1 MKFAEPVRLDGGHP
15 LGRVDTCPLPDGSL
29 LVTWLEGPEG
39 RGRWCARRVLPDASL
54 GATLELAEVAGNR
67 GDGFLRLV
75 ATERGALGAYQDAQA
90 NAPALVEITLA
101 D

>member
-1 MKFAEPVRLDGGHP
+1 
-15 LGRVDTCPLPDGSL
+15 
-29 LVTWLEGPEG
+29 
-39 RGRWCARRVLPDASL
+39 VLPDASL

-75 ATERGALGAYQDAQA
+75 ATERGALGAYQDAEA